1 MWITALPYTCI
12 GCRVLPVEYRLG
24 TDWAAESENIF
35 CCEVPLNIYAFSP
48 APLNCYH
55 RQFAD
60 ASSIPVGSDI
70 FIWAYLA
77 IRGGLMQFLRTGIV
91 SNTQEVSENDG
102 LLYIET
108 TAIDG
113 TSGSP
118 VFLRQGGQPVG
129 IVIQKI
135 NVASAK
141 LPSGIIA
148 VVPGAKINGFLKA
161 AGVPGF

>member
-1 MWITALPYTCI
+1 
-12 GCRVLPVEYRLG
+12 
-24 TDWAAESENIF
+24 
-35 CCEVPLNIYAFSP
+35 
-48 APLNCYH
+48 
-55 RQFAD
+55 
-60 ASSIPVGSDI
+60 
-70 FIWAYLA
+70 
-77 IRGGLMQFLRTGIV
+77 MQFLRTGIV